1 MSIFTIPKMVT
12 YSGTTNL
19 GLLNNYIDMKD
30 RFEIERLK
38 ENVREQ
44 IVLAMRRRVSTFKDY
59 VTTVVLEFR
68 HPEYELIMN
77 TDYGCKDDNRYYCY
91 LPKTDQFI
99 YLDNCGYSNLLIF
112 NDKIKCWFAY
122 DKDKKETVTFEAL
135 DTDAQ
140 IAFLNMLDLFLD
152 RENWSFIPY

>member
-1 MSIFTIPKMVT
+1 MTIFTIPKMVT
-12 YSGTTNL
+12 CSGTTNL

-30 RFEIERLK
+30 RFEIQRLK

-44 IVLAMRRRVSTFKDY
+44 IVLAMRRRVFAFKDY
-59 VTTVVLEFR
+59 VTADMSEFKHR
-68 HPEYELIMN
+68 EYELIKD
-77 TDYGCKDDNRYYCY
+77 TDYGRKDDNMYYCY

-99 YLDNCGYSNLLIF
+99 YLDNSGYSNLLIF

-122 DKDKKETVTFEAL
+122 DKDKKEKVTFEAL

-152 RENWSFIPY
+152 DKNWSSIYY